1 MFNPEIQQADILN
14 NKELSKLFMCGNMG
28 GMRRSHK
35 TNTLVIVSDHTKGL
49 YDDKWVGNDIH
60 YTGMGAIGDQSVTF
74 SQNRTLNESDSNGVA
89 VHLFEVYKAGE
100 YVYQG
105 EVKLS
110 GKPYQE
116 QQPDKEDNARLTWM
130 FPLALV
136 TGKPVRFKEGLIE
149 DIVQKRIR
157 STEKLSNLKIK
168 SIAEG
173 KTPKGPTF
181 RETISTTYDRDPVIV
196 QYALKRANGV
206 CQLCDAPAPFN
217 KKNGEPYLE
226 VHHIQ
231 FLSEEGSDTI
241 DNVAALCPNCHRK
254 IHALKLKKDIKKL
267 ELAAT
272 QKLKEIE

>member
-1 MFNPEIQQADILN
+1 MFNPDLQQGEILN
-14 NKELSKLFMCGNMG
+14 NKELSKLFICGNMG

-49 YDDKWVGNDIH
+49 YDDKWFGNHLH
-60 YTGMGAIGDQSVTF
+60 YTGMGKTGDQSVTF
-74 SQNRTLNESDSNGVA
+74 SQNRTLNESDTNGVA
-89 VHLFEVYKAGE
+89 VHLFEVYKPGE

-105 EVKLS
+105 EVRLS

-116 QQPDKEDNARLTWM
+116 QQPDIEDNPRLTWM

-136 TGKPVRFKEGLIE
+136 TGKPVRFKESLVE
-149 DIVQKRIR
+149 AIVQKRIR
-157 STEKLSNLKIK
+157 STKKISDSKIK

-173 KTPKGPTF
+173 KTPKDPTS

-196 QYALKRANGV
+196 QYALKRANGI
-206 CQLCDAPAPFN
+206 CQLCDASAPFN

-231 FLSEEGSDTI
+231 FLSEGGSDSI

-254 IHALKLKKDIKKL
+254 IHALKQIKDIKKL

-272 QKLKEIE
+272 LKLKETE

>member
-1 MFNPEIQQADILN
+1 MFNPEIQQGDILN
-14 NKELSKLFMCGNMG
+14 NKELSKLFICGNMG

-60 YTGMGAIGDQSVTF
+60 YTGMGKIGDQSLTS

-89 VHLFEVYKAGE
+89 VHLFEVYKPGE

-116 QQPDKEDNARLTWM
+116 QQPDFEDNARLTWM

-136 TGKPVRFKEGLIE
+136 KGNPVRFKESLIE

-157 STEKLSNLKIK
+157 SAEKLPSSKVK

-173 KTPKGPTF
+173 KTPKGPTY
-181 RETISTTYDRDPVIV
+181 RETISVTYDRDPIIV
-196 QYALKRANGV
+196 QYALERANGI

-231 FLSEEGSDTI
+231 FLSEGGSDTI

-254 IHALKLKKDIKKL
+254 IHTLKQKKDIKKL

-272 QKLKEIE
+272 QKL